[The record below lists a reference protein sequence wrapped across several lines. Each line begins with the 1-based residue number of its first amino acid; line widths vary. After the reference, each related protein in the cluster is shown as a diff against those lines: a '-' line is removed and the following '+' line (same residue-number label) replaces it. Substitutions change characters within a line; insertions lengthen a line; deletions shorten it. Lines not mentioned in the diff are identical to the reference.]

1 MTCPVSVRAETDLL
15 TSKQA
20 HGVKLLL
27 TVSMEDEKQQEERNW
42 GRKYVRLKETKLTG
56 EN

>member
-1 MTCPVSVRAETDLL
+1 MDLL

-20 HGVKLLL
+20 HSVKLLL
-27 TVSMEDEKQQEERNW
+27 TVSMEDEKQLEERNW
-42 GRKYVRLKETKLTG
+42 GKKYVRLKGTKLTG